1 MAVRIF
7 FLLTGF
13 GISVSGGISLVAY
26 LNVFAAGM
34 GYLDYLQFVLK
45 RPECYLLP
53 VGMAIV
59 ALSIFLPG
67 GIEDE

>member
-1 MAVRIF
+1 MAVRLF

-34 GYLDYLQFVLK
+34 GYWDYLKFISEK
-45 RPECYLLP
+45 PECYLLP
-53 VGMAIV
+53 IGVTIV

-67 GIEDE
+67 RNGDE

>member
-1 MAVRIF
+1 MRVF

-13 GISVSGGISLVAY
+13 GFSVSGGISLVAY

-34 GYLDYLQFVLK
+34 GYLDYFQFISS

-53 VGMAIV
+53 AGMAIV

-67 GIEDE
+67 RIEDD